1 MAISAEE
8 QEVLD
13 DVAKKKRK
21 IQGEKELLKEMAD
34 ARKKRKK
41 PKFGSKPKPKDEEEP
56 KKKKAKPLK
65 KKAEAKKPAAKK
77 PAAKKPAAKK
87 KKVAKKKPAAKKTA
101 AVNPNGRSK
110 LGSRGN
116 LLKALSKATN
126 STPAKS
132 SKGVGPTDPNA
143 NKSKAATKYKR
154 PIKDVKGTNK
164 TVNPKAIPDG
174 TKIGPA
180 GERHGSS
187 AKPKITG
194 KLLGRLLKA
203 GGALAG
209 GPIGAI
215 AAGTTLYNM
224 LNPDNGKA
232 RSGGSR
238 PGFGGKRKKQAAKA
252 VVAKTA
258 AAKTAPKAVE
268 KTETTTS
275 KKTASSSFGTAFRK
289 ARDAGLK
296 TFTWPASGGKSYST
310 ATKDDVKKSGSKNLR
325 EHLNKQNK
333 KSK

>member
-34 ARKKRKK
+34 AEKRRKK

-143 NKSKAATKYKR
+143 NKSKAATKHKR

-232 RSGGSR
+232 RSGESR

-258 AAKTAPKAVE
+258 AAKTAPKAAE

-275 KKTASSSFGTAFRK
+275 KKTASSSFGAAFKK
-289 ARDAGLK
+289 ARASGVSK
-296 TFTWPASGGKSYST
+296 FTWKGKSYST